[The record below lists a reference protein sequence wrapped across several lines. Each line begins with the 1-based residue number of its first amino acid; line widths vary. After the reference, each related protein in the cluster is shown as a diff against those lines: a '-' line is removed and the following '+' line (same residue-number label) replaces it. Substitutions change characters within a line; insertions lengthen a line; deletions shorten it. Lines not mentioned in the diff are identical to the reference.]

1 MVRLIPTDEAYFGML
16 GDLAG
21 LLTEAATQLDAL
33 LAAPEHADPLV
44 HTIRQIES
52 RADDL
57 KHEIIA
63 RLSRTFVTP
72 FDREDIHTLAD
83 RIDAVVDLAED
94 VAESIQTLHVRS
106 VDQPTRQLADVLLRA
121 CRVLAAGV
129 AELKRPK
136 RVVEHTRRMKALEE
150 EGDRVFD
157 AAMGELFAGSPDPLD
172 VLRRK
177 SLYDKLEDAIDEC
190 DDVANVLESIA
201 VKHM

>member
-21 LLTEAATQLDAL
+21 LLTEAAEQLAAL
-33 LAAPEHADPLV
+33 LEAPEHAEPLV

-57 KHEIIA
+57 KHEIVA

-72 FDREDIHTLAD
+72 FDREDIHALAD

-94 VAESIQTLHVRS
+94 VAESIQTLHVRR
-106 VDQPTRQLADVLLRA
+106 VDERTRQLADVLLRA

-129 AELKRPK
+129 GELEKPK

-157 AAMGELFAGSPDPLD
+157 AAMAELFAGTPDPLD